1 MLTEDSLPEPDP
13 DPGTEA
19 WLARI
24 TAGAMHA
31 AARLNGA
38 GLVLAMANLLLAGLF
53 APAALVYLVLGLVV
67 AIMGAAQLW
76 LLVRIE
82 LDRRL
87 FEALA
92 VAADTAELGAL
103 DQALSALGWQAPGR
117 AGRSLAERSRATLR
131 FLKFAGALAATQL
144 LLALLLLLLR

>member
-1 MLTEDSLPEPDP
+1 MLTEADSRPA
-13 DPGTEA
+13 PGTEA
-19 WLARI
+19 WMARI

-53 APAALVYLVLGLVV
+53 APAALVYLILGLVA
-67 AIMGAAQLW
+67 AIIGAAQLW

-92 VAADTAELGAL
+92 VSADAADLGAL

-131 FLKFAGALAATQL
+131 FLKLAGALAAAQL

>member
-1 MLTEDSLPEPDP
+1 MV
-13 DPGTEA
+13 TEA
-19 WLARI
+19 DPRPASGSEAWVARI
-24 TAGAMHA
+24 TAAAMHA
-31 AARLNGA
+31 ASRLNGA

-53 APAALVYLVLGLVV
+53 APAALVYLVLGLVAALIGV
-67 AIMGAAQLW
+67 AQLW

-92 VAADTAELGAL
+92 VAADAADLDAL
-103 DQALSALGWQAPGR
+103 DQGLAALGWQAPGR

-131 FLKFAGALAATQL
+131 FLKFAGALTAAQL

>member
-1 MLTEDSLPEPDP
+1 MLTEADSRPEPASD
-13 DPGTEA
+13 A
-19 WLARI
+19 WMARI

-53 APAALVYLVLGLVV
+53 APAALVYLILGLVAAV
-67 AIMGAAQLW
+67 VGAAQLW
-76 LLVRIE
+76 LVVRVE

-92 VAADTAELGAL
+92 VSGDAADLGAL
-103 DQALSALGWQAPGR
+103 DHALSTLGWQAPGR
-117 AGRSLAERSRATLR
+117 SGRSLAERSRATLR
-131 FLKFAGALAATQL
+131 FLKFAGSLAAVQL